1 MMHELPENA
10 QRAIKESLD
19 KEGAARS
26 TPQSQARH
34 RDDGPPTERIR

>member
-19 KEGAARS
+19 KEAAAHAPR
-26 TPQSQARH
+26 ARH
-34 RDDGPPTERIR
+34 REAAETSAHVR

>member
-19 KEGAARS
+19 KEGAAKS
-26 TPQSQARH
+26 ASQARH
-34 RDDGPPTERIR
+34 REAAAEITAHVR